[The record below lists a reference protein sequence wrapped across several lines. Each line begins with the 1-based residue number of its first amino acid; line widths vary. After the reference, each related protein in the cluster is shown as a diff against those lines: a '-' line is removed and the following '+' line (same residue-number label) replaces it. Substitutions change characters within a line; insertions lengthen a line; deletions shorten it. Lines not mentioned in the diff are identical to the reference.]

1 MGEKSC
7 PDAIRLPDVAPDDL
21 PLASSMIL
29 ELVEAPCNK
38 ICEICGPDAI
48 RLPAVAPDDPPPLGT
63 TKTSCVTRLES
74 PSSGY
79 SIPPPQYSTELS
91 PMNISSPNCG
101 HPICS
106 PDRCCNMSPN
116 NDEEFPDVFSL
127 PLPLNTPPIVEAI
140 RLETQCNTSSGSTE
154 VLPHPLNTAPHQLVE
169 VPLPENYNR

>member
-1 MGEKSC
+1 MGEKSN

-21 PLASSMIL
+21 ANPVIL
-29 ELVEAPCNK
+29 ERVEVPCNRK
-38 ICEICGPDAI
+38 ECEICVPDAI
-48 RLPAVAPDDPPPLGT
+48 RLPVVAPDDPPPLGT
-63 TKTSCVTRLES
+63 NKTPGVTRLES
-74 PSSGY
+74 GGGY
-79 SIPPPQYSTELS
+79 PITPAQYSTELS
-91 PMNISSPNCG
+91 PMNISSPICT

-127 PLPLNTPPIVEAI
+127 PLPLNTPPIVEDV

-154 VLPHPLNTAPHQLVE
+154 VLPHPLNTTPHQVVE